1 MTDQDASHLMRGL
14 FVSILKDE
22 ASNRYDSSGFL
33 FLMHTYTI
41 FRAQVEIHR
50 NPVQID

>member
-33 FLMHTYTI
+33 FLMHTI